1 MAWPSLVG
9 AAAGVLDRAYLAAI
23 QAKTK
28 RKKGPESLSH
38 AERMDALGSI
48 ARAYDGIP
56 TDVFFPAPPA
66 PAPTMRAIR
75 AGVTEGAWPS
85 ASTPYLGD
93 VADRWLAFVE
103 NRTARA
109 RFYTRPGSHGR
120 PVILLIH
127 GYMGGSWIVEEN
139 QWPIEWLV
147 RRGMDVILPLL
158 PLHGARGGAR
168 RGPPR
173 FPSSDPR
180 LTIEGF
186 RQAVT
191 DLRSMVRWARER
203 GAPKVGV
210 MGMSLGG
217 YTTALVASVVKEA
230 EIDFAVPI
238 IPLASIADFAREQ
251 GRLGE
256 GHEAEEQHSAVERAH
271 RIVSP
276 FARPPVLP
284 SSRLLIVAAEHDRI
298 TPTRHARRLADH
310 MGCDLRLMPG
320 GHLLQV
326 GRSDA
331 FRAVG
336 RMLEREGIIARR

>member
-1 MAWPSLVG
+1 MGLLG
-9 AAAGVLDRAYLAAI
+9 AAAGVVDRAYLAAI

-28 RKKGPESLSH
+28 RKKGPESLTH
-38 AERMDALGSI
+38 GERMDALASI
-48 ARAYDGIP
+48 ARLYDDVA
-56 TDVFFPAPPA
+56 TDAFFPAPPA
-66 PAPTMRAIR
+66 PTPSMRAIR
-75 AGVTEGAWPS
+75 AGVTEGSWAS
-85 ASTPYLGD
+85 AYTPFLTD
-93 VADRWLAFVE
+93 VADRWQAFVE

-109 RFYTRPGSHGR
+109 RFYTRPGSFGR
-120 PVILLIH
+120 PAIVLVH

-147 RRGMDVILPLL
+147 RRGMDVVLPLL

-180 LTIEGF
+180 LTNEGF

-191 DLRSMVRWARER
+191 DLRSVMRWARDR

-217 YTTALVASVVKEA
+217 YTTALVASVVKA
-230 EIDFAVPI
+230 DEIDFAVPI

-256 GHEAEEQHSAVERAH
+256 GREAEEQHGALERAN

-276 FARPPVLP
+276 FARRPVL
-284 SSRLLIVAAEHDRI
+284 SASRLLIVAAEHDRI
-298 TPTRHARRLADH
+298 TPTRHARRLAHH
-310 MGCDLRLMPG
+310 MGCELRLMPG

-326 GRSDA
+326 GRSEA